1 MNTVLPLL
9 LEYKFY
15 SMNSLLFGI
24 SVAALLSTTS
34 LLIVLFRVSPLL
46 APLQAIGAFFLSV
59 FLSVCTAG
67 TLMFMGIWKYV
78 PHHTWDT
85 GKLTSISLRQ
95 GIFLGSATT
104 ILLLFHLLG
113 LLNWWIAIMI
123 YGVFVLIEMA
133 LDH

>member
-1 MNTVLPLL
+1 
-9 LEYKFY
+9 
-15 SMNSLLFGI
+15 MNSILFGI
-24 SVAALLSTTS
+24 SLAALLSTTS

-46 APLQAIGAFFLSV
+46 APVQAISAFFVSL
-59 FLSVCTAG
+59 FLSVCTVG
-67 TLMFMGIWKYV
+67 TLLFLALWRYV

-104 ILLLFHLLG
+104 ITFLFHLLG
-113 LLNWWIAIMI
+113 LLNWWITIMI
-123 YGVFVLIEMA
+123 YGVFILIELA

>member
-1 MNTVLPLL
+1 MKTGLPHL

-15 SMNSLLFGI
+15 TMNSLLFGI
-24 SVAALLSTTS
+24 SVAALFSTTS

-46 APLQAIGAFFLSV
+46 APTQAIIAFFLSV
-59 FLSVCTAG
+59 FLSVCTVG
-67 TLMFMGIWKYV
+67 TLMFMGIWQQV

-85 GKLTSISLRQ
+85 GRLTSISFRQ
-95 GIFLGSATT
+95 GVFLGSATS

-113 LLNWWIAIMI
+113 LLNWWISIMI
-123 YGVFVLIEMA
+123 YGVFVLVEMA